1 MKSLDLFNKDELK
14 ETEGISPQN
23 MMNDLACANLKEIFN
38 LQDIVKIDDKSKGRK
53 VHSFNEYYLSFVFK
67 TIHEGHLSLEDTD
80 DEQSNLI
87 AQKQNLD
94 KGKKIREK
102 EFSWNKL
109 RLLFDAREKVLNNFK
124 NRSFLKKKK
133 KKVKF

>member
-1 MKSLDLFNKDELK
+1 MKNKQVGFIKSIDLFNKEDELK

-67 TIHEGHLSLEDTD
+67 THTWRHLSLEDTY
-80 DEQSNLI
+80 DEQSSF
-87 AQKQNLD
+87 AAKKQNLV
-94 KGKKIREK
+94 KGKK
-102 EFSWNKL
+102 NK
-109 RLLFDAREKVLNNFK
+109 RKGV
-124 NRSFLKKKK
+124 FLK
-133 KKVKF
+133 

>member
-67 TIHEGHLSLEDTD
+67 THT
-80 DEQSNLI
+80 
-87 AQKQNLD
+87 
-94 KGKKIREK
+94 
-102 EFSWNKL
+102 
-109 RLLFDAREKVLNNFK
+109 
-124 NRSFLKKKK
+124 
-133 KKVKF
+133 

>member
-67 TIHEGHLSLEDTD
+67 IIHEGHLSLEDTD

-87 AQKQNLD
+87 AKKQNLD

-102 EFSWNKL
+102 EFY
-109 RLLFDAREKVLNNFK
+109 
-124 NRSFLKKKK
+124 
-133 KKVKF
+133 